1 MTSPTDIVQTIY
13 AAYGAA
19 DMQALK
25 DTLSDDIVW
34 IYHGTD
40 EIEHAGTYRGKDG
53 VMGFFDDVNAH
64 IDYLDFQPNQFLAQ
78 GSTVVVLGQEKQKIR
93 RNGEILEQGWVQIY
107 SVNNGLI
114 DRMEEFSN
122 TAYAAKIHTK

>member
-1 MTSPTDIVQTIY
+1 MTSPTDIVQTMY
-13 AAYGAA
+13 AAYGNA
-19 DMQALK
+19 DMDALK

-40 EIEHAGTYRGKDG
+40 EIEHAGTYQGKDG

-64 IDYLDFQPNQFLAQ
+64 IDYLDFQPTQFLAQ

-93 RNGEILEQGWVQIY
+93 RNGEILEQGWVQIF
-107 SVNNGLI
+107 SVNNGQI

-122 TAYAAKIHTK
+122 TAYAVEIHTK